1 MNARPSGDN
10 RSVVRQ
16 RVVVRGRVQGVF
28 FRASAKKEARRLG
41 LAGFARN
48 LPDGSVEV
56 EVEGDDEAVAQ
67 MVQWLR
73 SGPEQAVVA
82 GAEVTSV
89 TPTGDTGFAIRR

>member
-1 MNARPSGDN
+1 
-10 RSVVRQ
+10 
-16 RVVVRGRVQGVF
+16 VVRGRVQGVF